1 MYEWMDV
8 WKNLFIYVV
17 VCVCVLMGLG
27 WFRYGFADVLK
38 NMSAGLPNL

>member
-1 MYEWMDV
+1 MNGWTYGRICSSMW
-8 WKNLFIYVV
+8 L
-17 VCVCVLMGLG
+17 CVCVLMGLG

>member
-38 NMSAGLPNL
+38 NMSEGLPNL

>member
-1 MYEWMDV
+1 MNGWTYGRICSSMW
-8 WKNLFIYVV
+8 LC

>member
-1 MYEWMDV
+1 MDGRMEEFV
-8 WKNLFIYVV
+8 HLCGC